1 MCPFEDDYDTANIE
15 SKPKVGLKNI
25 SSQKSMFDNV
35 DKKVTQQDFDNK
47 IKSIQE
53 SQSLYKRRSADLVLK
68 FKKIMNDKTLKQ
80 NKNVFIVEMEKEV
93 VLEMIKLAIE
103 INNDVDEEDGMG
115 SMSWITLLLQQ
126 AIAQKDRI
134 NELEYQLFQLKKIL
148 TAEPTSPDPSI
159 KTT

>member
-1 MCPFEDDYDTANIE
+1 MSPFEDDYDTNVE
-15 SKPKVGLKNI
+15 PKPKVGLKNI
-25 SSQKSMFDNV
+25 SSQKSMFDTD

-53 SQSLYKRRSADLVLK
+53 SKSSYKKRSADLVLK
-68 FKKIMNDKTLKQ
+68 FKKIMSDKTLKQ
-80 NKNVFIVEMEKEV
+80 NKNVFVVEMEKEV

-126 AIAQKDRI
+126 VIAQKDRI

-148 TAEPTSPDPSI
+148 VVEPTPPDPLQ